1 MARIRTVKPEFW
13 GNAQVTRCSRDA
25 RLLFLALLNESDDEG
40 RQLASPRR
48 ITGFAFPND
57 RDVSPKMVEKWLD
70 ELESASLIAKYRA
83 EGVEYLV
90 IPGFTRNQRISRP
103 SPSRLPSPPASLL
116 ALTEPSLSP
125 RGVTSGSLGADLG
138 SGSRNKDLGSAGSD
152 SVANLDSVA
161 PTWVRL
167 GMSRADWKDAG
178 KPEVESA

>member
-83 EGVEYLV
+83 EGVVYLV

-116 ALTEPSLSP
+116 ALTESSLSP
-125 RGVTSGSLGADLG
+125 RGVTSGSLASDLG
-138 SGSRNKDLGSAGSD
+138 KDLGKDLGSADSD

-167 GMSRADWKDAG
+167 GMSRADWKEAG